1 MDPSNKQAHGD
12 KPSSEKPGNASPS
25 PRSGTAA
32 TFKETWAA
40 RGFSFAPP
48 AFTQRPPLL
57 FHLAEHLGRMVP
69 LPFVSHASLPSSPPN
84 LPLFLYPVPSSPPFF
99 SSLPL
104 LSPSPPALLYP
115 LTPPLFPPLPFLP
128 PPLLRLQGRLAPP
141 PFPGAWH
148 RPALL
153 GVVSS
158 TTIH

>member
-12 KPSSEKPGNASPS
+12 KPSPEKPGNAGPS

-32 TFKETWAA
+32 TFQETWAA

-48 AFTQRPPLL
+48 AFTQRLPFL

-69 LPFVSHASLPSSPPN
+69 LPFVSHPSLSSSLPN
-84 LPLFLYPVPSSPPFF
+84 LPLFLYPVPSSPPP
-99 SSLPL
+99 LPL
-104 LSPSPPALLYP
+104 SSSPPALLYP
-115 LTPPLFPPLPFLP
+115 LPPPLFPSLPLLP

-153 GVVSS
+153 GVVSP